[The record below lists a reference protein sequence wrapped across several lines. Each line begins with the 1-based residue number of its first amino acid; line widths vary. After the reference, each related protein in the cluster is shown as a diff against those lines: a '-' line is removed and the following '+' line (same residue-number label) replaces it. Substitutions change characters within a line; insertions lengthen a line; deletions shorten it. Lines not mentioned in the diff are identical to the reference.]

1 MGQEFAAGQ
10 HERAVAVL
18 RSAKVFIAEVALA
31 WVLEGIA
38 ERVRFQC
45 ESSSTM

>member
-18 RSAKVFIAEVALA
+18 RSAKVFIAEIALA
-31 WVLEGIA
+31 
-38 ERVRFQC
+38 
-45 ESSSTM
+45 